1 MQQTNVFVVLPGE
14 NILENGVN
22 VEGHKAV
29 NGSALQGTE
38 RAEADYATDQNRT
51 EFAAWLGPEKRG
63 NLTASCPAAG
73 TGRRR

>member
-38 RAEADYATDQNRT
+38 RAETDYATDQLKAT
-51 EFAAWLGPEKRG
+51 MDKKGVSLVSMEFAG
-63 NLTASCPAAG
+63 
-73 TGRRR
+73 

>member
-38 RAEADYATDQNRT
+38 RAEADYATDQLKAT
-51 EFAAWLGPEKRG
+51 MDKKDVSLVSMEFAG
-63 NLTASCPAAG
+63 
-73 TGRRR
+73 